1 MRRYLILSLFVKTRI
16 YCLCSSVFRLDVD
29 KLIILVNKLC
39 SILLFLEFL
48 IEDMSDLSKVT
59 EEKLRTLNISE
70 EEKKSE
76 KGEPSERTKDSGEEA
91 IARSKDDA
99 EETRVRSKDDGE
111 ETSVRSKDDNEP
123 VENKLPECTYRTRD
137 AKTLDLESEDSDAVS
152 KILLTLSCFINPQ
165 LVPSQLQASLT

>member
-1 MRRYLILSLFVKTRI
+1 
-16 YCLCSSVFRLDVD
+16 
-29 KLIILVNKLC
+29 
-39 SILLFLEFL
+39 
-48 IEDMSDLSKVT
+48 MSDLSKVT

-76 KGEPSERTKDSGEEA
+76 KGEPSERTKDNGEEA

-99 EETRVRSKDDGE
+99 EETSARSKDDGE
-111 ETSVRSKDDNEP
+111 ETSLRSKDNNEP
-123 VENKLPECTYRTRD
+123 VENEQPEYTYRTRNSD
-137 AKTLDLESEDSDAVS
+137 AKNLDLESEDSDAVS